1 MVEKVMLHAWVFW
14 FFACLGAWAGA
25 NDREARAVCGDR
37 GAASGNRHA
46 RVLAWHEC
54 SHWWRGEGGG
64 RREQKE
70 DRCPKVWVGLMWPQR
85 PTRRGGRKGRAR
97 SRKLFSWRASSW
109 ICTLRSNLRASQQ
122 RAQLGSKQWRVRG
135 IEFFGAPG
143 SQCDLLTSLRTV
155 FEGVETRGASRP
167 AGNVQKCVRAEA
179 KWILGSGYVSMLPLG
194 DVQLFP
200 SGCRSRLFMKGDMR
214 YDGVQAAKE
223 TELDGRSVASFAGFA
238 RLASLPTW
246 LLS

>member
-1 MVEKVMLHAWVFW
+1 MLRPLLASLFLCVCSGGTCPKFRGTRLPNSWCSRF
-14 FFACLGAWAGA
+14 
-25 NDREARAVCGDR
+25 AVC
-37 GAASGNRHA
+37 
-46 RVLAWHEC
+46 
-54 SHWWRGEGGG
+54 SHFGVWSSY
-64 RREQKE
+64 
-70 DRCPKVWVGLMWPQR
+70 CWVGLMWPQR

-109 ICTLRSNLRASQQ
+109 ICTLRSNLRASQR

-135 IEFFGAPG
+135 IEFFGVPG
-143 SQCDLLTSLRTV
+143 SQCDLLTSLRAV

-179 KWILGSGYVSMLPLG
+179 KWSLGSGYVSMLPLG